1 MKLERYPLKMR
12 PAYKDSLWGG
22 DTLKRKFGK
31 DSGLAVTA
39 ESWELSTQSAG
50 LSIIANGAYADMTFA
65 QYAGQF
71 PEAVSPDFKAG
82 EKFPILVKF
91 LDVEKPISI
100 QVHPSDENAGPGEEG
115 KAEAWYIGSA
125 NPGARIYYGLKEQI
139 TKEELREHAANGT
152 MEQVVNQVP
161 VRPGQVWYNHP
172 GIVHSLEGGALVA
185 EVQQNSNTTYRVY
198 DFNRKDASGN
208 LRELHLEKALD
219 VIDYA
224 PQQGDE
230 NAVLSKKAEGNALAP
245 LFVCQH
251 FKMERLDVQDRID
264 LCCGDQS
271 FYCLLFLEGA
281 GSIIHAGQKFDFT
294 AGDCY
299 FIPAGLGEYRV
310 EGACMALA
318 AHI

>member
-1 MKLERYPLKMR
+1 MNLERYPLKMR

-22 DTLKRKFGK
+22 DALKRKFGK
-31 DSGLAVTA
+31 DSGLAITA

-50 LSIIANGAYADMTFA
+50 QSIIANGPYADMPFA
-65 QYAGQF
+65 QYVCQF
-71 PEAVSPDFKAG
+71 PKAVSPDFKA
-82 EKFPILVKF
+82 EDKFPILVKF

-115 KAEAWYIGSA
+115 KAEAWYIVSA

-139 TKEELREHAANGT
+139 TKEELREHALSGT
-152 MEQVVNQVP
+152 MEQVVNQAP
-161 VRPGQVWYNHP
+161 VRPGQIWYNHP
-172 GIVHSLEGGALVA
+172 GILHSLEGGALVA
-185 EVQQNSNTTYRVY
+185 E
-198 DFNRKDASGN
+198 
-208 LRELHLEKALD
+208 ELHLEKALD

-230 NAVLSKKAEGNALAP
+230 NAILSEKAEGNVLAP

-251 FKMERLDVQDRID
+251 FKMERLDVQDQIE
-264 LCCGDQS
+264 LCCGEQS
-271 FYCLLFLEGA
+271 FDCLLFLEGS

-299 FIPAGLGEYRV
+299 FIPAGLGAYRV